1 MKKLSNNRYSLG
13 NRGVHKFLLVMKLTL
28 ILTLFFALNAASA
41 VYSQKTRLTLNL
53 KSVTLEKAFDVIEKE
68 TGYSFFY
75 NLDMIDLNK
84 KISINVTDKPITEVL
99 DKILDFSRVDYR
111 IIENSIIIMQAR
123 EVLEQKNQQ
132 KSITITGKIVEKNGD
147 PIAGA
152 NVYDKNNPSKGVI
165 TSADGIYTITVDNP
179 DAILVYSF
187 IGFEKQE
194 IHVAGRK
201 VINVTLMESSIAL
214 DEVVSVGYST
224 QKKVNLTGS
233 ISTIDVKEIG
243 NIPVSNLSN
252 SLAGR
257 ASGVQII
264 GNSGLAGASSSIR
277 LRGSF
282 GEPLYVINGIIKNK
296 EEFDALSS
304 EEIESITFLK
314 DAATA
319 AIYGSK
325 AGNGV
330 VLINTKQGKRQKA
343 KFNFKAAYSTLRTT
357 YPIQDYTATQELEY
371 NNNMMITRGQT
382 PPYGEEIFDYFKDKN
397 YSINDL
403 IWRNPNNQQYNLS
416 VNGGNE
422 KLTYFM
428 ALGYYS
434 ENGSYHKLGYDRLN
448 IRSNVTAQLT
458 KHSKIRLDI
467 SAYQRKHKRWYWPYD
482 GANNY
487 TVSDWYRATF
497 NWTRLYPFYVDE
509 MGNPT
514 NDPNDIP
521 VKTPGGYHPPE
532 IMLHGGYRHATDRN
546 FNALLRYDLDLGE
559 FIDGLTTSVQINAHA
574 YDSNMKSYVVHNK
587 WFIFQNGSATNKF
600 VPGPVDFSKTG
611 MHNLSNPYENIQ
623 ESVNLS
629 GSYQLNWFVNYNN
642 TFGKNE
648 ITALAVY
655 EQAWNQGKNLWG
667 RAQQFLTPSID
678 QIYNTS
684 SDTERRYFTGNEYES
699 AWASWIGRANY
710 SYASKYI
717 VEFSFRYDGN
727 YKFAPD
733 KRWGFFPSIS
743 AAWRLS
749 EENFMNIAWLSN
761 LKVRGSYGTT
771 GSDSGIGPWRWTNYY
786 QKTGGY
792 VFGTSLTDGL
802 RPGSM
807 PNPDITWASFSN
819 WNIGFDYGLFNNKLR
834 GDFDYWQKVESD
846 ILGTRRASVP
856 TTLGAQLPAVNY
868 AQRSWKGI
876 ETSVTWSGKIG
887 QVNYTVYAN
896 MGYAIDQ
903 WDKIDE
909 PESYTDGTYKDNW
922 RSRIGKP
929 ANRVYG
935 LIAEGI
941 IRTQEQLDA
950 LPDGYTVYGRMPQ
963 IGTILF
969 KDIRGENFS
978 DGGDGKI
985 DNYDMTY
992 LSDNGAPRMNYGF
1005 GFNGNWKGI
1014 SVDLHFQGV
1023 GAYDRMISTRNGG
1036 GVFQVDRPYFEL
1048 WASNYWT
1055 PDNHNAKYPRVAG
1068 NWKQAEYGGAPS
1080 SFWLRNGAY
1089 MRLKNLNIAYALPQ
1103 RWFTKVGIDKLDL
1116 FINGTNLF
1124 VITGM
1129 DEQDPEQATLD
1140 SYPLMKTF
1148 TGGVSINF

>member
-1 MKKLSNNRYSLG
+1 M
-13 NRGVHKFLLVMKLTL
+13 LVMKLTL
-28 ILTLFFALNAASA
+28 MLTLFFALNAASA
-41 VYSQKTRLTLNL
+41 VYSQKTSLTLNL
-53 KSVTLEKAFDVIEKE
+53 KSVTLEKVFDAIEKE

-75 NLDMIDLNK
+75 NLDRIDLDK
-84 KISINVTDKPITEVL
+84 KITIQVNDKPITEVL
-99 DKILDFSRVDYR
+99 NEILDFSRVDYR
-111 IIENSIIIMQAR
+111 IIDNSIIIMQAKK
-123 EVLEQKNQQ
+123 VLEAKVQQ
-132 KSITITGKIVEKNGD
+132 KRITVTGKVMEKNGD
-147 PIAGA
+147 PIAGV
-152 NVYDKNNPSKGVI
+152 NVYDKDNPTKGVI
-165 TSADGIYTITVDNP
+165 TSSDGSYSITVSSP
-179 DAILVYSF
+179 DAILMYSF
-187 IGFEKQE
+187 IGFDSQE
-194 IHVAGRK
+194 IHVAGRRE
-201 VINVTLMESSIAL
+201 INVTLMESSIEL
-214 DEVVSVGYST
+214 GEVVSVGYST

-233 ISTIDVKEIG
+233 ISTINVKEIG
-243 NIPVSNLSN
+243 NIPNSNLSN

-282 GEPLYVINGIIKNK
+282 SEPLYVINGIIKSK
-296 EEFDALSS
+296 EEFDSLNPD
-304 EEIESITFLK
+304 EIESITFLK

-330 VLINTKQGKRQKA
+330 VLVTTKQGKQQKA
-343 KFNFKAAYSTLRTT
+343 KFNFKGTYSTLRTT
-357 YPIQDYTATQELEY
+357 YPVQDYSATQELEY
-371 NNNMMITRGQT
+371 VNNMMITRGQDS
-382 PPYGEEIFDYFKDKN
+382 PYGDEIFDYFKDKS

-403 IWRNPNNQQYNLS
+403 IWRNPNTQQYNLS
-416 VNGGNE
+416 VNGGN
-422 KLTYFM
+422 KHLTYYM

-434 ENGSYHKLGYDRLN
+434 ENGSYHNLNYDRLN

-458 KHSKIRLDI
+458 KRSKIRLDI
-467 SAYQRKHKRWYWPYD
+467 SAYQRKRNRWYWPYD
-482 GANNY
+482 GAENY

-497 NWTRLYPFYVDE
+497 NWTRLYPFYTDE

-532 IMLHGGYRHATDRN
+532 IMLHGGYRHTTDRN
-546 FNALLRYDLDLGE
+546 FNALLRYELDLGS
-559 FIDGLTTSVQINAHA
+559 FVDGLTTSVQINAHA
-574 YDSNMKSYVVHNK
+574 YDSNMKSFVVHNK
-587 WFIFQNGSATNKF
+587 WYIFQHGSETNKF

-623 ESVNLS
+623 ESVKLS
-629 GSYQLNWFVNYNN
+629 GSYQLNWFVNYNK

-648 ITALAVY
+648 VTALAVY

-667 RAQQFLTPSID
+667 TAQQFLTPAID

-684 SDTERRYFTGNEYES
+684 SDTERRYFTGNEFES

-733 KRWGFFPSIS
+733 NRWGFFPSIS

-749 EENFMNIAWLSN
+749 EEKFMDVNWLSN
-761 LKVRGSYGTT
+761 LKIRGSYGTT
-771 GSDSGIGPWRWTNYY
+771 GSDNGIGPWRWTNYY
-786 QKTGGY
+786 QKSGGY
-792 VFGTSLTDGL
+792 VFGTSLKDGL
-802 RPGSM
+802 RPGAM
-807 PNPDITWASFSN
+807 PNPDITWATFSN
-819 WNIGFDYGLFNNKLR
+819 WNLGFDFGLFNNRLR
-834 GDFDYWQKVESD
+834 GSFDYWQKVESD
-846 ILGTRRASVP
+846 ILGSRSASVP
-856 TTLGAQLPAVNY
+856 STLGAQLPAVNY
-868 AQRSWKGI
+868 AQRSWKGT
-876 ETSVTWSGKIG
+876 ETSLTWSSKIG
-887 QVNYTVYAN
+887 KVNYSIYTN
-896 MGYAIDQ
+896 IGFAIDQ
-903 WDKIDE
+903 WDIIDE
-909 PESYTDGTYKDNW
+909 PESFTDGTYKDNW

-935 LIAEGI
+935 LISEGI

-950 LPDGYTVYGRMPQ
+950 LPKDYTVYGRTPQ

-978 DGGDGKI
+978 DGADGKI

-992 LSDNGAPRMNYGF
+992 LSDNGAPRINYGF
-1005 GFNGNWKGI
+1005 GLIVDWKGL

-1055 PDNHNAKYPRVAG
+1055 PSNPDAKYPRVAG
-1068 NWKQAEYGGAPS
+1068 QWKKAEYGGLPS

-1089 MRLKNLNIAYALPQ
+1089 MRLKNVNMAYTLPQ
-1103 RWFTKVGIDKLDL
+1103 RWFTKTGIEELSL
-1116 FINGTNLF
+1116 FVNGTNLF
-1124 VITGM
+1124 VVTSM
-1129 DEQDPEQATLD
+1129 HEHDPEQATLD
-1140 SYPLMKTF
+1140 SYPLMRSF
-1148 TGGVSINF
+1148 TGGISINF